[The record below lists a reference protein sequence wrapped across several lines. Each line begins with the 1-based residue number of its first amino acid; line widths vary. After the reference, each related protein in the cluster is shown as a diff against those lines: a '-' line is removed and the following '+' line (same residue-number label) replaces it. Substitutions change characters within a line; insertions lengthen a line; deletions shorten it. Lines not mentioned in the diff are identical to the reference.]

1 MRFHCLGLP
10 HTVTSDEYVACAYTQ
25 KVLKFCKMMRD
36 RGHFIIHYG
45 HEESQV
51 VCDEHVT
58 VLTNKDLEKAYGNY
72 DWRKNFFKFDT
83 GDHAYLTFYENAIR
97 EVGTRKQKNDFILP
111 FWGSGVKPICDAHQ
125 DMICVEPGIGYAG
138 GHWAR
143 WKIWESY
150 AIFHSYMGLQAVGE
164 CKSPWYDTVIPNYFD
179 PTDFDFETE
188 KDDYFLFLGR
198 VYDGKGI
205 HIAIQVTEKIGAK
218 LIVAGQGDLKGCG
231 YQEVPKHVEVL
242 GYADKKTRRKLMSK
256 AKGAF
261 VASLYTEPFGGVQV
275 ECLLSGTPTITT
287 DWGAFTENNLHGI
300 TGFRCR
306 TFAHFCW
313 AAKNIHTINPTVC
326 RQWGMNYSMKHVGGM
341 YEDFFKQVLNVYTCN
356 GWYEPEPERHSLDF
370 LTKATTPRLK
380 IAVWSSAVWAVGR
393 IHKALINSLGEFFDF
408 TFFDWGV
415 ADDSSNLWNNWEK
428 YDIIMGTT
436 GITYH
441 QKDIGFMTSIPE
453 KLKPK
458 LLAVVH
464 HELLNHDQFTER
476 IFYHDG
482 SVKYAGI
489 TPAIVDIIQK
499 ETPHSNPP
507 PLLPIGVNIE
517 HFHKTREIRE
527 IQTVGQVGDGTSNM
541 DIKRPHWLKEIADLT
556 DTKALFLSGKPMEF
570 HNKIYDWV
578 DMLVVTSSVEGV
590 ATSICEAAACH
601 IPVISTRV
609 GYANQLKTIKTFD
622 TPQEAVEII
631 KYFNSNPQKLEEYIK
646 ELADEVRTQWNWTTV
661 AMKYWKPVL
670 SQWGST
676 DPYHK

>member
-25 KVLKFCKMMRD
+25 KVLKFCKMMRA

-58 VLTNKDLEKAYGNY
+58 VITNSDLEKAYGTY

-111 FWGSGVKPICDAHQ
+111 FWGSGVKPVCDAHQ

-138 GHWAR
+138 GHWAQ
-143 WKIWESY
+143 WKVWESY

-164 CKSPWYDTVIPNYFD
+164 CKAPWYDTVIPNYFD

-198 VYDGKGI
+198 IYDGKGI
-205 HIAIQVTEKIGAK
+205 HIAIQVTAKIGAR
-218 LIVAGQGDLKGCG
+218 LVVAGQGSLQDSG
-231 YQEVPKHVEVL
+231 YTEVPQHVEVV
-242 GYADKKTRRKLMSK
+242 GYANKETRRKLMSR

-287 DWGAFTENNLHGI
+287 DWGAFTENNLHGQ

-306 TFAHFCW
+306 TFEQFCW
-313 AAKNIHTINPTVC
+313 AAENIHTIDPVTC
-326 RQWGMNYSMKHVGGM
+326 RQWGMNFSTNHVGGM
-341 YEDFFKQVLNVYTCN
+341 YEDFFKQVLNVYTGN
-356 GWYEPEPERHSLDF
+356 GWYEPAPGRHSLDF
-370 LTKATTPRLK
+370 MSKPITPRHN
-380 IAVWSSAVWAVGR
+380 IAIWSGKDWAVGR
-393 IHKALINSLGEFFDF
+393 IHQELINSLGEFFNF
-408 TFFDWGV
+408 TFVDW
-415 ADDSSNLWNNWEK
+415 ANLDESQDLWNNWEK
-428 YDIIMGTT
+428 YDIIMGTSAVSW
-436 GITYH
+436 H
-441 QKDIGFMTSIPE
+441 QIEKGFMTSLPD

-458 LLAVVH
+458 LLSVVH
-464 HELLNHDQFTER
+464 SELLDHPHFTEKIEYR
-476 IFYHDG
+476 DG
-482 SVKYAGI
+482 SVTYAGI
-489 TPAIVDIIQK
+489 TPSIVDLLQDQV
-499 ETPHSNPP
+499 PRPV
-507 PLLPIGVNIE
+507 PLLPVGVNIE
-517 HFHKTREIRE
+517 HFHKTREIRT
-527 IQTVGQVGDGTSNM
+527 IQTVGQVGNGSANV

-556 DTKALFLSGKPMEF
+556 DTTPIFIHGKPKELN
-570 HNKIYDWV
+570 NKLYEDI

-590 ATSICEAAACH
+590 ATSICEAAACG
-601 IPVISTRV
+601 IPVISTHV
-609 GYANQLKTIKTFD
+609 GYAKQLRKIKTFE
-622 TPQEAVEII
+622 TPKEAQEII
-631 KYFNSNPQKLEEYIK
+631 QFFNSHPHELETYIR
-646 ELADEVRTQWNWTTV
+646 ELSDEVRTEWNWTSV

-670 SQWGST
+670 ANWE
-676 DPYHK
+676 